1 MSKFVLPLLIVAFF
15 IGFYE
20 QSKDQPNVYVVIVCV
35 AAFMFGM
42 AKLMSKVPSKNPKDK
57 DGIL

>member
-15 IGFYE
+15 VGFYE
-20 QSKDQPNVYVVIVCV
+20 QTKDHPNVYVVIVCV